1 MVDVGNSSQCW
12 DLIKCPYFAD
22 TTERGDKGWN
32 EAQRQGE
39 DRVTLWI
46 TGTNFNSSYAGNIGY
61 PAKLNGS
68 AIAHVSSQK

>member
-1 MVDVGNSSQCW
+1 MLDVGNSSQCW
-12 DLIKCPYFAD
+12 DLITCPYFAD

-39 DRVTLWI
+39 DRVILWI
-46 TGTNFNSSYAGNIGY
+46 TGTNFNSSHAGY

-68 AIAHVSSQK
+68 AIAHVYSQK